1 MRILIFLI
9 SLLAGMGQAIAET
22 DFAALYK
29 KHSDS
34 VVTVFTATV
43 KSGQKASDAALG
55 IGSGVLIEEDQI
67 LTAAHV
73 VDNASAIEVLFTDGE
88 TVSYTH
94 LTLPTIYSV

>member
-88 TVSYTH
+88 RIKADVISLSLIH
-94 LTLPTIYSV
+94 I